1 MGKVYG
7 KNASGSTQ
15 LIIDGDAI
23 DQRLSTLEANWD
35 SISLM
40 SATKKNISLPSGSTS
55 YAQVIF
61 DFDIPEGKKIVAVTS
76 IQTNR
81 PAACAIASF
90 NPLENNKLEVWYKNV
105 LGASTSI
112 TVNVTVLAM

>member
-7 KNASGSTQ
+7 KNTSGNTQ

-35 SISLM
+35 SISLL
-40 SATKKNISLPSGSTS
+40 TEQKQNILLPAGSS
-55 YAQVIF
+55 PYAQIVF
-61 DFDIPEGKKIVAVTS
+61 DFDIPEGKKIVAITS
-76 IQTNR
+76 IQVNR

-90 NPLENNKLEVWYKNV
+90 NQPTSSQLEVWYRNV
-105 LGASTSI
+105 LGQQASISVTA
-112 TVNVTVLAM
+112 TVLVM

>member
-35 SISLM
+35 SISLV
-40 SATKKNISLPSGSTS
+40 SAEKKNISLPIGSAP
-55 YAQVIF
+55 YAQIIL

-76 IQTNR
+76 LKTNR
-81 PAACAIASF
+81 PSASAVTSF
-90 NPLENNKLEVWYKNV
+90 NTLENNKLELWYKNV
-105 LGASTSI
+105 LGEGTTI
-112 TVNVTVLAM
+112 NVNVTVLAM